1 MDRKWIVR
9 GAGTVAGL
17 TLAIAALHLP
27 AARPLLALV
36 GQCPVGR
43 ESPTEIEEAR
53 RIALR
58 SLRGSGTAPARPA
71 LGFALERTTE
81 PEVRQ
86 WARTRGIACE
96 SSREATLLVCTTVP
110 AGALGPSA
118 PQAVDELAFGFRVR
132 DHRLVNLT
140 TLTTGVDATAAATAF
155 ATTAASLTSEL
166 GAAAAERL
174 PSTGW
179 DGRRPA
185 FVRYRFA
192 DYVAAVSA
200 MELPGRGI
208 VMREQYLSAVDWRS
222 TSVASAVPA
231 DRLRRSR

>member
-1 MDRKWIVR
+1 MRRKWIVR
-9 GAGTVAGL
+9 GGGTLAVI
-17 TLAIAALHLP
+17 TLAIGALHLP

-43 ESPTEIEEAR
+43 ESPSEIEDAR

-58 SLRGSGTAPARPA
+58 SLRGTGTAPVRPA

-81 PEVRQ
+81 ADVRE

-96 SSREATLLVCTTVP
+96 SSRESTLLVCSSIP
-110 AGALGPSA
+110 PGALGWATP
-118 PQAVDELAFGFRVR
+118 AVDELAFGFRVK

-140 TLTTGVDATAAATAF
+140 TLTSGVDADRAANAF
-155 ATTAASLTSEL
+155 AASAASLKAAL
-166 GAAAAERL
+166 GTASAERL
-174 PSTGW
+174 PSKAW
-179 DGRRPA
+179 DGRPA
-185 FVRYRFA
+185 YVRYRFA

-208 VMREQYLSAVDWRS
+208 VMREQYLSA
-222 TSVASAVPA
+222 AE
-231 DRLRRSR
+231 